1 MHESSVNLRHQGSKQ
16 SRANS
21 LFCKILPASPFD
33 PRFYPISPVL
43 SDGNSSGIKNLKSE
57 IRKNDTVRS
66 GRPVFTNACVVSKY
80 PHAIIALLPASF
92 EGVD

>member
-1 MHESSVNLRHQGSKQ
+1 MHELSVNLRHKGSKQ

-43 SDGNSSGIKNLKSE
+43 SDRNSNRIKILKSE

-66 GRPVFTNACVVSKY
+66 GRTVFTNACVVSKY